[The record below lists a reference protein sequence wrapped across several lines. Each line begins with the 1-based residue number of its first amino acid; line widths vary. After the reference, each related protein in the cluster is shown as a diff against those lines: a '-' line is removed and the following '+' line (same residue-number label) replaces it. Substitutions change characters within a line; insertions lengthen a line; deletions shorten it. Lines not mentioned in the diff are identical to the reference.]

1 MRSMTGFGSSAVE
14 EQGVALRA
22 EVRAVNHRHL
32 QLKLRLPPEF
42 THVEPDVEELVRAQL
57 ERGAVSVNVF
67 LSATG
72 AAMDV
77 EVDAAAAARYHRE
90 LVKLAKELGMSPE
103 VSLDTLCALPGVV
116 GSRVGAKEL
125 AREARLLLKVVG
137 AALDDLGAMRERE
150 GRALAKDLAKHAA
163 SIARVV
169 KQVEKRMP
177 AVVREHQRALE
188 KRVEEL
194 LGGRFQ
200 LQPADLAREV
210 ALLADKLD
218 VSEELARLKSHLAQ
232 LEQLLARQG
241 PVGRQLDFLVQ
252 ELLREANTIGSKCSD
267 AAVAHAV
274 VEAKTHIERLR
285 EQVQNVE

>member
-1 MRSMTGFGSSAVE
+1 MRSMTGFGSAALE
-14 EQGVALRA
+14 ESGVALRA

-42 THVEPDVEELVRAQL
+42 AHVEPEVEELVRGSL
-57 ERGAVSVNVF
+57 ERGAVSVSVF
-67 LSATG
+67 LSVTG
-72 AAMDV
+72 AAI
-77 EVDAAAAARYHRE
+77 EVAVDGAAAARYHKE
-90 LVKLAKELGMSPE
+90 LVKLAQELALDPE
-103 VSLDTLCALPGVV
+103 ISLDTLCGLPGVV
-116 GSRVGAKEL
+116 GSRVGAKEQ
-125 AREARLLLKVVG
+125 AREARLLLKVVK
-137 AALDDLGAMRERE
+137 AALDDLAEMRERE

-163 SIARVV
+163 GIARVV
-169 KQVEKRMP
+169 KQVAKRMP
-177 AVVREHQRALE
+177 LVVREHQRALE

-194 LGGRFQ
+194 LAGRFQ

-218 VSEELARLKSHLAQ
+218 VSEELARLESHLAQ
-232 LEQLLARQG
+232 LAKLFARPG